1 MATKTQTKTAITLS
15 NTSDHAFII
24 GPKPRS
30 QRQRG
35 ERRVPTIVHAK
46 GAKASDG
53 SDPSRVEVT
62 GEDAEALKGNFV
74 LKSVAEAGIGLEV
87 R

>member
-1 MATKTQTKTAITLS
+1 MAAQSKITLK

-24 GPKPRS
+24 GPKPKS
-30 QRQRG
+30 QRARG
-35 ERRVPTIVHAK
+35 ERRVPTLIFAQ

-53 SDPSRVEVT
+53 SDPSQVEVT
-62 GEDAEALKGNFV
+62 GADAKRFKESFV